1 MVLYLDIA
9 EVYFIHD
16 KMIKVGGGREGI
28 RDFTLLHSAVEKAK
42 ATFAGKD
49 LYPTIWLK
57 AASLIHSI
65 IKNHPFA
72 DGNKRTGFFS
82 AIRFLN
88 INGYDLEA
96 TKEEI
101 ISFTLSIDTKNLT
114 LEQIAI
120 WLKKHTKKLK

>member
-28 RDFTLLHSAVEKAK
+28 IDFTLLHSAVERPK

-49 LYPTIWLK
+49 IYPTLWLK

-65 IKNHPFA
+65 IKNHPFV
-72 DGNKRTGFFS
+72 DGNKRTAFFS
-82 AIRFLN
+82 ALRFLN
-88 INGYDLEA
+88 INGYDLKA
-96 TKEEI
+96 TKEQI
-101 ISFTLSIDTKNLT
+101 ISFTLSIDTKNLI

-120 WLKKHTKKLK
+120 WFKKQAKRLK